1 MKQLIN
7 KWRESAMLHKHKINR
22 VLVCFCSLLNRDFY
36 FFSSIFAI
44 FVIVKVLIMRI
55 SI

>member
-7 KWRESAMLHKHKINR
+7 KWRESTMLHKHKINR

-44 FVIVKVLIMRI
+44 FVINL
-55 SI
+55 